1 MRTLLFVFLFAL
13 VACDFQEKVFKF
25 ASCAFKSEKLREN
38 LPKVIEAFNTGD
50 FSKILSTVFV
60 SFVEVKKDILD
71 CVNDEPE
78 LLVEPCKN
86 VLMCYSCFRTCPLL
100 GKGRGT
106 CIDDCIKRYCY

>member
-13 VACDFQEKVFKF
+13 ATCDFQEKVFKF

-86 VLMCYSCFRTCPLL
+86 PLMANACCKVCPII
-100 GKGRGT
+100 GAKRGE
-106 CIDDCIKRYCY
+106 CIDDCIKRHCY